1 MAPTR
6 IPVRLWSRQPRWAL
20 SLLLLAGGLLGGF
33 GTAGAAS
40 AEAPPALVIAEGSV
54 ARRQVVALGRDLVV
68 DGEALTDVAAIDGSI
83 RVTGRVEG
91 DVIVLGGDAELAA
104 TAHVVGDVFVLGGTL
119 GTRPGARIDGRAVS
133 HPTFSAAWLTLLE
146 GPALAET
153 ATSAVVLG
161 AKLALL
167 AAWLVVGFVL
177 LAVSGREVRR
187 TSERVRS
194 EPFHAFW
201 VGLTGVLAMFLTALL
216 FSAFAAVV
224 IGLPLLALVVLVAL
238 LLKLWGLV
246 AVFHAVGAWIGMR
259 FGRRL
264 APVECLLAGLAV
276 LGLVK
281 LVPYVGLWVW
291 TVATLIGVG
300 ATLRTKF
307 GRLEPWFQE
316 GASARPL
323 PAP

>member
-1 MAPTR
+1 MAR
-6 IPVRLWSRQPRWAL
+6 AKIPFRPRCGQPRWV
-20 SLLLLAGGLLGGF
+20 LLMLLAAGGSVGGA
-33 GTAGAAS
+33 GTVGATN

-68 DGEALTDVAAIDGSI
+68 DGAALTDVAAVDGSVRI
-83 RVTGRVEG
+83 TGRVEG
-91 DVIVLGGDAELAA
+91 DVIVLGGDAELAP
-104 TAHVVGDVFVLGGTL
+104 TAHVVGDVFVLGGTI
-119 GTRPGARIDGRAVS
+119 GTRAGARIDGRAVS

-146 GPALAET
+146 GPALDGS

-187 TSERVRS
+187 TSERVRA

-224 IGLPLLALVVLVAL
+224 VGLPLLALVVLGAL

-246 AVFHAVGAWIGMR
+246 AVFHAAGAWIGMR
-259 FGRRL
+259 FGRHW

-281 LVPYVGLWVW
+281 LVPYVGIWVW
-291 TVATLIGVG
+291 TAATLIGVG

-316 GASARPL
+316 GGSARPV